1 MAIGPNIEAWRLARG
16 KSLQSVAAQLDLS
29 DDVLAR
35 IESGE
40 DDPPASLIETIAHV
54 LGIPPSCLFGHPK
67 EFALLFQED
76 DEGGGK
82 QFSGELDPVV
92 ERMLQASRNDRTLFT
107 LLTALLHNGDEKL
120 IRAAEISLRSLV
132 KQSRQGIVPWQ
143 SRPPGHFEPPSD

>member
-1 MAIGPNIEAWRLARG
+1 MAIGPNIEAWRLVRG
-16 KSLQSVAAQLDLS
+16 KSLQFVAAQVKIADGA
-29 DDVLAR
+29 LAR

-40 DDPPASLIETIAHV
+40 DDPPASLIETIAHI
-54 LGIPPSCLFGHPK
+54 LGIPPSWLFGHPR

-76 DEGGGK
+76 NEGGED
-82 QFSGELDPVV
+82 QFPGGLDPVV
-92 ERMLQASRNDRTLFT
+92 ERVLQASRNDRALFALLTT
-107 LLTALLHNGDEKL
+107 LLQNGDEKL